1 MTTDTMPATSSHST
15 TMQVDESRDFRSY
28 HAFLREARKHMETPV
43 YEEMYRAYRRVVEN
57 AGTRTP
63 RTVNEAFAVMDT
75 LPEFKL
81 YCWLFRNLQRFKYS
95 KNDLGIVGTIRS
107 QRDRVAAAI
116 NAAAA
121 EAGDELRLD
130 PALELPTY
138 YSLVDFHQHPGGVW
152 HDDVD
157 GVIYDVARRTTLP
170 SHMDPNGLYRL
181 IFSYFPQREYARV
194 LDWGTG
200 HGAGLL
206 TWHEGHAESELH
218 GVDLSAPCLKYA
230 HLRAREA
237 GVRVIFTQQDFE
249 HLDYPDN
256 SFDAIFFVFMLHELP
271 PQHTEACLREAH
283 RVLAPGGVMGGM
295 ELTLVPGEPFQNA
308 VQLTDGWLNN
318 EPYMATTLYTDY
330 RALAQKIGFS
340 QVSVEPFRALM
351 NAVPQV
357 ADGIPPKMRWDMMLF
372 TK

>member
-1 MTTDTMPATSSHST
+1 MTTSTPAHTAPA
-15 TMQVDESRDFRSY
+15 MQVDESRDFRGY
-28 HAFLREARKHMETPV
+28 HAFLREARKFMETPV
-43 YEEMYRAYRRVVEN
+43 YEELYRAYRRTVETP
-57 AGTRTP
+57 GGRTP

-81 YCWLFRNLQRFKYS
+81 YCWLFRNLQRFKYT
-95 KNDLGIVGTIRS
+95 KNDLGIVGTVES
-107 QRDRVAAAI
+107 QADRIAATI
-116 NAAAA
+116 NAAADDP
-121 EAGDELRLD
+121 GDELRLD
-130 PALELPTY
+130 PALQLPDY
-138 YSLVDFHQHPGGVW
+138 YTMVDFHQHPGGVW

-181 IFSYFPQREYARV
+181 IFSNFPQREYRRV

-206 TWHEGHAESELH
+206 TWRDAHPESELH

-237 GVRVIFTQQDFE
+237 GVRVVFSQQDFE

-271 PQHTEACLREAH
+271 PQHTEACIREAH
-283 RVLAPGGVMGGM
+283 RVLTPGGVMGGM

-330 RALAQKIGFS
+330 RAVAQKVGFS

-351 NAVPQV
+351 NAVPAV
-357 ADGIPPKMRWDMMLF
+357 GAGIPPKMRWDMMLF

>member
-1 MTTDTMPATSSHST
+1 MNQTASTSAAET
-15 TMQVDESRDFRSY
+15 LQVHESRDFQSY
-28 HAFLREARKHMETPV
+28 HAFLREARKYMETPV
-43 YEEMYRAYRRVVEN
+43 YEEMYRAYRRAVEG

-63 RTVNEAFAVMDT
+63 RTVNEAFAVMDA

-81 YCWLFRNLQRFKYS
+81 YCWLFRNLQRFKYT
-95 KNDLGIVGTIRS
+95 KNDLGIVGTVES
-107 QRDRVAAAI
+107 QSERVSDAI
-116 NAAAA
+116 AAAA
-121 EAGDELRLD
+121 ADPGDELRLN
-130 PALELPTY
+130 PALALPDY
-138 YSLVDFHQHPGGVW
+138 YTMVDFHQHPGGVW
-152 HDDVD
+152 RDDVD

-170 SHMDPNGLYRL
+170 SHMDANGLYRL
-181 IFSYFPQREYARV
+181 IFSYFPKREYARV

-206 TWHEGHAESELH
+206 TWKEGHPESALH

-230 HLRAREA
+230 HLRAREQ
-237 GVRVIFTQQDFE
+237 GVRMILTQQDFE

-256 SFDAIFFVFMLHELP
+256 TFDAIFFVFMLHEIP

-330 RALAQKIGFS
+330 RAVAEKIGFAN
-340 QVSVEPFRALM
+340 VTVEPFRALM

-357 ADGIPPKMRWDMMLF
+357 AAGIPPKMRWDMMLF